1 MWSVFLA
8 AAILVPICAFS
19 AGDYYVN
26 PDPSLASDDYDGTA
40 AEWAGGDSKVGPKLT
55 LAGAMGISTLRSGDT
70 VHAAAGEYALGEMYD
85 SNAGSNRVVVKGG
98 VMLIGAGAD
107 TTTIRGKLASGTENG
122 IGPDALRAVYM
133 LQYSVIQGF
142 TITDGR
148 TESTADSNKNRGGGI
163 NGTGGLVADCRIV
176 GNGCGHRGTAVN
188 GGNTLL
194 RCYIGDNSIGT
205 YGLYSGTK
213 LIDCVYD
220 CSQAPYSSIYAYNCL
235 FKKSIPQGGSSS
247 YSKAY
252 NCIVLNQEGWYT
264 DLLNCRLARKRRTNE
279 TTADEYTKDNISGL
293 EQSFDSQTFRPVAGS
308 ELIDAGKDSYYALA
322 TNAWQATWLGFAGKD
337 YAGRVRKVG
346 SSIDI
351 GPGEYAWIDG
361 VPTGLTAQVE
371 NASGGMKRVI
381 ISRNFDSEK
390 LCTGFVFGDSA
401 VEFDKDGIGGA
412 WTNQMPADLLWSLP
426 LSAIYATGP
435 AHWYVNP
442 DPLKGNDAN
451 RGYHRDCPKLR
462 LDTAAALAASG
473 DVIHAAEGVYNEG
486 GRLYGETMTRVILG
500 AGVGLVSDAGA
511 DKTVI
516 EGVLSDE
523 PGRSGPDSV
532 RCVSMGSGAYV
543 KGFTI
548 RNGSTRVGSS
558 NVYGENGGGV
568 AGSGAAIDCII
579 TNCYGVRGG
588 GTYQA
593 TLIRCR
599 LDNCYEAQGATN
611 ANGTVA
617 STAGAGM
624 HMGNAYDSYINSAMF
639 NVVEVRN
646 SWCLNVW
653 DNSAGDGYCRV
664 YNSYVAADY
673 GSVAYTNC
681 ILASGLRATCVA
693 DGKTLFN
700 TRISLDENLR
710 PLSADAVQVDRGA
723 AEYYVYPAA
732 FAHESG
738 KDIAGGQR
746 IYNNGKIDIGPGEYD
761 WRDVFAQSLN
771 RKYVAVDAASETV
784 MVADAGGLRLVEGDS
799 LRLSLVFR
807 TAGTCSFVV
816 ETAAGGT
823 VKVVADDVELAPSG
837 NVYSLTGTKDGVRSV
852 SILCESGN
860 AVVKDLNLPGVGI
873 VVIFK

>member
-1 MWSVFLA
+1 MWPVFLA
-8 AAILVPICAFS
+8 AAILAPIYASS

-55 LAGAMGISTLRSGDT
+55 LAGAMGIAALRSGDT

-107 TTTIRGKLASGTENG
+107 TTTIRGKLATGTANG

-148 TESTADSNKNRGGGI
+148 TESTADSNKNRGGGV

-176 GNGCGHRGTAVN
+176 GNGCGHRGIAVN

-194 RCYIGDNSIGT
+194 RCYVGDNSIGT

-220 CSQAPYSSIYAYNCL
+220 CSQAPYSSITAYNCL
-235 FKKSIPQGGSSS
+235 FKKSIPQGGSS
-247 YSKAY
+247 YNSKAY
-252 NCIVLNQEGWYT
+252 NCIILAETGWYT
-264 DLLNCRLARKRRTNE
+264 DLFACRMKGGRRTTH

-293 EQSFDSQTFRPVAGS
+293 EQSFDAQTFRPVAGS

-337 YAGRVRKVG
+337 YAGRVRKAG

-371 NASGGMKRVI
+371 NASGGMKRVV

-401 VEFDKDGIGGA
+401 VEFEKDGIGGA
-412 WTNQMPADLLWSLP
+412 WTNQMPSDLLWSLP
-426 LSAIYATGP
+426 LSAVYATGP

-473 DVIHAAEGVYNEG
+473 DVIHAAEGVYNDG

-532 RCVSMGSGAYV
+532 RCVSVGSGAYV

-568 AGSGAAIDCII
+568 AGPGAVIDCVI

-599 LDNCYEAQGATN
+599 LSDCYEAKGATN
-611 ANGTVA
+611 ANGTAA

-639 NVVEVRN
+639 NVVDVRN

-664 YNSYVAADY
+664 YNSYVVADY

-681 ILASGLRATCVA
+681 ILASGLRATCIA
-693 DGKTLFN
+693 DGKTMFN
-700 TRISLDENLR
+700 TSISLDENLR
-710 PLSADAVQVDRGA
+710 PLSADAVQVDKGA
-723 AEYYVYPAA
+723 AEHYVYPTA
-732 FAHESG
+732 FAQEAG
-738 KDIAGGQR
+738 KDISGGQR
-746 IYNNGKIDIGPGEYD
+746 IYNDGKIDVGPGEYD
-761 WRDVFAQSLN
+761 WRGVFAKRLG
-771 RKYVAVDAASETV
+771 RRRVAVDVASETV
-784 MVADAGGLRLVEGDS
+784 TAAEPEGLKLVEGDE
-799 LRLSLVFR
+799 LHLSLEFKFG
-807 TAGTCSFVV
+807 GTCSF
-816 ETAAGGT
+816 E
-823 VKVVADDVELAPSG
+823 VVALEGGSARVFADGVELVPSG
-837 NVYSLTGTKDGVRSV
+837 CSYSIAGAKESV
-852 SILCESGN
+852 HAVVIESESGS
-860 AVVKDLNLPGVGI
+860 AVVKGLKMPGPGI
-873 VVIFK
+873 VVTIK